1 MSKVFQGIAKCDPRA
16 NTDEASAVKL
26 WAHECMRV
34 FQDRLISQE
43 DRDQLQDLLKE
54 KTAQK
59 FKKSLEDLI

>member
-1 MSKVFQGIAKCDPRA
+1 
-16 NTDEASAVKL
+16 
-26 WAHECMRV
+26 MRV